1 MFKLLLKGLYMLV
14 NCDTCQK
21 KFLVP
26 DSAITASGRLLQ
38 CGSCGNKWT
47 QYPIKQKIEEKIKKV
62 TPVKTKLPSNTNKKK
77 SSIKKKR
84 EINLYSKE
92 YLKKKHG
99 LTIKDTSDFQD
110 NNKKEHR
117 NNFGFY
123 GYLLTTSIFI
133 ITLFGILHLS
143 EDIIV
148 TNFPDIEPYI
158 NILYEALDIARITFS
173 KFLN

>member
-1 MFKLLLKGLYMLV
+1 MFLMHGENDTIVPPTHLLE
-14 NCDTCQK
+14 
-21 KFLVP
+21 
-26 DSAITASGRLLQ
+26 A
-38 CGSCGNKWT
+38 
-47 QYPIKQKIEEKIKKV
+47 
-62 TPVKTKLPSNTNKKK
+62 
-77 SSIKKKR
+77 
-84 EINLYSKE
+84 KE

-173 KFLN
+173 KLLN